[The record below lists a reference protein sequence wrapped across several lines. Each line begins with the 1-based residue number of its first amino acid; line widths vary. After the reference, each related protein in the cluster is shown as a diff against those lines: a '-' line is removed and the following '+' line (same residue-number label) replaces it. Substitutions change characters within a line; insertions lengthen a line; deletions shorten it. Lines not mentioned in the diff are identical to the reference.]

1 MYPDNMVQVSV
12 RMYLYRW
19 IDHAEDDPGNSHFQV
34 SLAAAALVIPSPGST
49 TSRMTS
55 CPWPLDY
62 ASHSVFHAGHY

>member
-19 IDHAEDDPGNSHFQV
+19 IDHAEDDPGNSHFQA
-34 SLAAAALVIPSPGST
+34 SLAAAALITSSPYSR

-55 CPWPLDY
+55 CQQPLDY